1 MDFISDAVGSVTGG
15 IGKAVGGVLKMVTS
29 QVDGILS
36 QFSVSKDMVNDLVTT
51 PIQGMLQ
58 EVEDGGM
65 WRGPGANLFVQDVKG
80 SFLPEAGSMFG
91 GIGDIIKQ
99 ITDSRDAITRADD
112 EAIKEVD
119 SLDDFIKSIW

>member
-1 MDFISDAVGSVTGG
+1 
-15 IGKAVGGVLKMVTS
+15 
-29 QVDGILS
+29 
-36 QFSVSKDMVNDLVTT
+36 
-51 PIQGMLQ
+51 
-58 EVEDGGM
+58 
-65 WRGPGANLFVQDVKG
+65 
-80 SFLPEAGSMFG
+80 MFG